1 MTKAKFHLPGL
12 FGFFD
17 FYEIFI
23 QIYQNERE
31 KFNDWIEIDGIFG
44 SPHQCI
50 WNSGRGTLGEY
61 PLHDHIA
68 YFMDLNNI
76 GCEFTFTNSLLEEN
90 HLYDTLGNNTLE
102 LFHNEKNSV
111 VIHSPLLEKY
121 IRDKYP
127 KYKIISSTTKC
138 ITDKNEVQKELNSN
152 YDYVCLDYNFNN
164 NYEFLSTLPHPEKIE
179 MLINPVC
186 QPNCER
192 RALHYHKISELML
205 KKYFLDDL
213 ECPYAGLIF
222 SEVQKNPLFISV
234 EDIKEKYLPMGI
246 THFKIEGRVQPFFD
260 IIEIL
265 VYYLIKPE
273 FQMEIRERMHGLH
286 AGVLNQIPTSEMK

>member
-1 MTKAKFHLPGL
+1 MIKANFHLPGL

-23 QIYQNERE
+23 QIYKNERE
-31 KFNDWIEIDGIFG
+31 KFYDWIEIDGIFG

-61 PLHDHIA
+61 PFHDHMA
-68 YFMDLNNI
+68 YFLNSNDI
-76 GCEFTFTNSLLEEN
+76 GCEFTFTNSLLEEK
-90 HLYDTLGNNTLE
+90 HLYDTLGNNTLK
-102 LFHNEKNSV
+102 LFHNEKNSIV
-111 VIHSPLLEKY
+111 VHSLLLETY
-121 IRDKYP
+121 IRENYP

-138 ITDKNEVQKELNSN
+138 ITDKKEVEKELKSN

-164 NYEFLSTLPHPEKIE
+164 DYKFLSKLPNLNKIE
-179 MLINPVC
+179 MLVNPVC
-186 QPNCER
+186 QPNCKKR
-192 RALHYHKISELML
+192 TLHYHNISKLML
-205 KKYFLDDL
+205 RESFSDEL

-222 SEVQKNPLFISV
+222 SEVQKSPLFISI

-260 IIEIL
+260 VIEIL
-265 VYYLIKPE
+265 VYYLVKPE
-273 FQMEIRERMHGLH
+273 FQMEIRERMHGLQTG
-286 AGVLNQIPTSEMK
+286 ALSQILYPKE